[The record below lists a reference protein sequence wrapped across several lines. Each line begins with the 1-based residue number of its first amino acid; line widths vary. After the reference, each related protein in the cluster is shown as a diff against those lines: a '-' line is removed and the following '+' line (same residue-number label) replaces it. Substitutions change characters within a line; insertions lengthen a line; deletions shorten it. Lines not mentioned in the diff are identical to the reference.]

1 MAKQDANWVEIDAG
15 ELEASLKSAYDCYK
29 LAYREMKALREAF
42 ERAMAEAAQVPVGKR
57 MVFGYNFGKLS
68 VAIVDDDRKPSS
80 AKPKLSLA
88 DFMAQ
93 QQASGLRV

>member
-1 MAKQDANWVEIDAG
+1 MSDKANWTEIDAG
-15 ELEASLKSAYDCYK
+15 ELEDSLKQAYDLYK
-29 LAYREMKALREAF
+29 LAYREMKEARGAF
-42 ERAMAEAAQVPVGKR
+42 ERAMANAAQVPIGKR

-88 DFMAQ
+88 EFMQQ
-93 QQASGLRV
+93 QQANGRAC